1 MQPTTYNSYK
11 EKFTEFLNSEIISS
25 QIEEAVKLIRGHSR
39 IFFIGNG
46 GSNSI
51 CSHMMEDFAKV
62 LKYESFSFTDAALI
76 TCFANDYGYE
86 NAMVEWLKVYY
97 KPSDIL
103 VAISSSGN
111 SANINNAV
119 DFTKTI
125 NNNIITLTGFKT
137 DNKLRNKGVIN
148 FYLPAE
154 SYGIVECYHQVILH
168 TVLDIINERDK

>member
-1 MQPTTYNSYK
+1 MYK
-11 EKFTEFLNSEIISS
+11 EKFIEFLNSKVIDE
-25 QIEEAVKLIRGHSR
+25 QINEAVTLISKHTR

-51 CSHMMEDFAKV
+51 CSHLMEDFAKV

-76 TCFANDYGYE
+76 TCFSNDYGYDK
-86 NAMVEWLKVYY
+86 AMVEWLKVYY
-97 KPSDIL
+97 KPDDIL

-119 DFTKTI
+119 DYVNSVNK
-125 NNNIITLTGFKT
+125 NVITLTGFKK
-137 DNKLRNKGVIN
+137 DNKLTSKGKIN
-148 FYLPAE
+148 FYLDAE

-168 TVLDIINERDK
+168 TILDIIHEKNK